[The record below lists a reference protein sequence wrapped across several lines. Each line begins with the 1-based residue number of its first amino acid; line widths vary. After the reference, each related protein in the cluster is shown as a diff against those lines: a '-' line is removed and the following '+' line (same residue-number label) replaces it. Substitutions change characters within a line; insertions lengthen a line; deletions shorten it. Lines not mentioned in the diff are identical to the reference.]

1 MKGWDN
7 QSAAMDMDQLHEGL
21 EADLDIPT
29 FLRKEKKNKAVL
41 AVAEPAGPEPA
52 DRVQNNDDALIRFL
66 ERLNRRLDHEHACLE
81 TVASIND
88 LKRYGLPPEI
98 VSQLEPIAGTECSE
112 SCMVAALLNKLA
124 RHPDYGRILSRRV
137 KDLIQNYVQS
147 VGVMCV
153 QLETFLHPIVY
164 SGN

>member
-1 MKGWDN
+1 MQGWEN
-7 QSAAMDMDQLHEGL
+7 QSAAMDMEVLHETP

-29 FLRKEKKNKAVL
+29 FLRKEKKSKAVL
-41 AVAEPAGPEPA
+41 AIAEPAE
-52 DRVQNNDDALIRFL
+52 RVQNNENALIRFL

-88 LKRYGLPPEI
+88 LKRYGLPAEI
-98 VSQLEPIAGTECSE
+98 VRQLEPIVGRECSE

-164 SGN
+164 SGH

>member
-7 QSAAMDMDQLHEGL
+7 QSAAMDMDQLHDGL

-29 FLRKEKKNKAVL
+29 FLRKEKKNKAVP
-41 AVAEPAGPEPA
+41 AMAEPVKPA
-52 DRVQNNDDALIRFL
+52 AQMDHNENENALIRFL

-98 VSQLEPIAGTECSE
+98 VSQLAPIAGRDCSE
-112 SCMVAALLNKLA
+112 SCMVAAFLNKLA
-124 RHPDYGRILSRRV
+124 RHPSYGQLLSPRV

-147 VGVMCV
+147 VGVLCV
-153 QLETFLHPIVY
+153 QLETLLHPIVY